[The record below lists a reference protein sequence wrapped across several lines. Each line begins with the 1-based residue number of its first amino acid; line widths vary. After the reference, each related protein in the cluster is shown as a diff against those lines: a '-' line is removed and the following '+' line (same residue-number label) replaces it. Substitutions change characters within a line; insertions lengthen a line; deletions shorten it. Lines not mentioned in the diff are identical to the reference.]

1 MPDEIL
7 LNETAYAVWQTVNE
21 RGPIELEQVVKHTG
35 VDQAQVSATATAA
48 ASQGFFEI
56 QERKREELIV
66 SEGAKQLFEAGLP
79 ELLADAKLR
88 DSGGDLPMA
97 QFAEW
102 AKRKNVRINEV
113 FKWGGARNWIE
124 RIKDDNDVKVSLKAE
139 RRSDPDALQPDIA
152 QLTAMRWHGSCYLDE
167 LPLEKRPDTIRELLS
182 KRPELAKIKERVA
195 RTLSMTDKGRSVLKA
210 KKVRRVVERNTLNPE
225 DLESGAWREITLRP
239 YDVKLAAKDVFPA
252 KIHPLRKIIEQTRRA
267 FLEMGFAEVASPMIE
282 SAFWN
287 FDALFQPQD
296 HPARDMQDTFYMRDP
311 AEAPLPGEKGD
322 GSLLCEAPGGPF
334 RQKTP
339 VPFFSAEIVER
350 VRRTHEDGWETGSEG
365 WGYKWS
371 PERSKQVVLRTHTTA
386 ATIRALA
393 ANPNPPG
400 KFFCVGWTYRN
411 ETISFKHL
419 PVFHQVDGI
428 VVDEEANL
436 ASLMGTLQE
445 FYSKMGF
452 GRVKFKPAFYPY
464 TEPSVDVV
472 VYMESRKKWLEM
484 GGAGIFRPEVTLP
497 LGCRYPVLAWGL
509 GIERLAML
517 RFGLDDIRELYRP
530 SLDVLEGVPLC
541 R

>member
-1 MPDEIL
+1 MADEIQL
-7 LNETAYAVWQTVNE
+7 DEVAYAVWQSVRE
-21 RGPIELEQVVKHTG
+21 HGPIELGEVVRRTG
-35 VDQAQVSATATAA
+35 LDQSQVSAAATEAVQ
-48 ASQGFFEI
+48 QGFMIVDESD
-56 QERKREELIV
+56 REELIV
-66 SEGAKQLFEAGLP
+66 SDTAAAVLERGLP
-79 ELLADAKLR
+79 ERHALNLLR
-88 DSGGDLPMA
+88 PIGSMTMP
-97 QFAEW
+97 QFIDW
-102 AKRKNVRINEV
+102 AKAEGVAVNEV
-113 FKWGGARNWIE
+113 IKWGGARGWIE
-124 RIKDDNDVKVSLKAE
+124 RAKKQGGAE
-139 RRSDPDALQPDIA
+139 VALTEAGRGAGNSSDSDERAIEFA
-152 QLTAMRWHGSCYLDE
+152 TKKGGRIFLDE
-167 LPLEKRPDTIRELLS
+167 LPGAGIDDIDRVRSLLS
-182 KRPELAKIKERVA
+182 NRPELAKIKK
-195 RTLSMTDKGRSVLKA
+195 RTQRVLKPVMSGSGQLRA
-210 KKVRRVVERNTLNPE
+210 PAGKLSGTGVIYRRKPYTRDELERGDHKDPRRAPFE
-225 DLESGAWREITLRP
+225 P
-239 YDVKLAAKDVFPA
+239 YDVTLAAKDIYPA

-296 HPARDMQDTFYMRDP
+296 HPARDMQDTFYMRHP
-311 AEAPLPGEKGD
+311 AEAPLRP
-322 GSLLCEAPGGPF
+322 P
-334 RQKTP
+334 
-339 VPFFSAEIVER
+339 SAGQPDIVEQ

-365 WGYKWS
+365 WGYTWS

-436 ASLMGTLQE
+436 ASLMGTLEE
-445 FYSKMGF
+445 FYTKMGF

-472 VYMESRKKWLEM
+472 VYMESRGKWLEM

-497 LGCRYPVLAWGL
+497 LGCTYPVLAWGL

-517 RFGLDDIRELYRP
+517 RFGLSDIRDLYRAN
-530 SLDVLEGVPLC
+530 LDALEEVPLC

>member
-1 MPDEIL
+1 MADEIL
-7 LNETAYAVWQTVNE
+7 LNEAAYAVWQTVKE
-21 RGPIELEQVVKHTG
+21 RGPIELGEVVKLTG
-35 VDQAQVSATATAA
+35 VDQAQVSAAATEAA
-48 ASQGFFEI
+48 EQGYFKIE
-56 QERKREELIV
+56 EREREELIV
-66 SEGAKQLFEAGLP
+66 SDGARSLVEAGLP
-79 ELLADAKLR
+79 ELRAAEKL
-88 DSGGDLPMA
+88 SSMNGELTMP
-97 QFAEW
+97 QFVEW
-102 AKRKNVRINEV
+102 AKSEGVAVNDV
-113 FKWGGARNWIE
+113 FKWGGARGWID
-124 RIKDDNDVKVSLKAE
+124 RTKDKDGAKVVLTAAGRRGLKH
-139 RRSDPDALQPDIA
+139 PDADLRLLKKLDCRG
-152 QLTAMRWHGSCYLDE
+152 TCFLDE
-167 LPLEKRPDTIRELLS
+167 LTDEEEPYRVRDFLS
-182 KRPELAKIKERVA
+182 KRAELAKLKKRA
-195 RTLSMTDKGRSVLKA
+195 QRTLSLTTAGKKALESGRIRTVK
-210 KKVRRVVERNTLNPE
+210 ERNTLTPE
-225 DLESGAWREITLRP
+225 DLESGAWREIKLRP
-239 YDVKLAAKDVFPA
+239 YDVKLAAKDVYPA

-267 FLEMGFAEVASPMIE
+267 FLEMGFAEVVSPMVE

-296 HPARDMQDTFYMRDP
+296 HPARDMQDTFYMLHP
-311 AEAPLPGEKGD
+311 AEAPLPDAK
-322 GSLLCEAPGGPF
+322 
-334 RQKTP
+334 
-339 VPFFSAEIVER
+339 IVEP
-350 VRRTHEDGWETGSEG
+350 VRRTHEDGWTTGSEG
-365 WGYKWS
+365 WGYTWS
-371 PERSKQVVLRTHTTA
+371 PERSRQVVLRTHTTA

-393 ANPNPPG
+393 AHPNPPG

-428 VVDEEANL
+428 VVDEQANL

-472 VYMESRKKWLEM
+472 VYMESRGKWLEM

-517 RFGLDDIRELYRP
+517 RFGLDDIRDLYGTN
-530 SLDVLEGVPLC
+530 LDALQQVPLC

>member
-1 MPDEIL
+1 MADEIQL
-7 LNETAYAVWQTVNE
+7 SEAAYAVWQTVKE
-21 RGPIELEQVVKHTG
+21 RGPIELGEVAKLTG
-35 VDQAQVSATATAA
+35 IDQAQVSAAATEAKRE
-48 ASQGFFEI
+48 GFFELT
-56 QERKREELIV
+56 ETEREELV
-66 SEGAKQLFEAGLP
+66 PTEGSRDAASLQLP
-79 ELLADAKLR
+79 EQLAAKALYDAGGKMPMAEFVEWTKTVGTQVNEVIKWGSARGWINREKDSKGVHISLTASGMEAVGKGMADVDIIALR
-88 DSGGDLPMA
+88 DARKSG
-97 QFAEW
+97 
-102 AKRKNVRINEV
+102 
-113 FKWGGARNWIE
+113 
-124 RIKDDNDVKVSLKAE
+124 SLF
-139 RRSDPDALQPDIA
+139 I
-152 QLTAMRWHGSCYLDE
+152 DE
-167 LPLEKRPDTIRELLS
+167 LDQKDRDRVRVLLS
-182 KRPELAKIKERVA
+182 GRPELAKIKKRTERTAEIVGKGLDAWRERV
-195 RTLSMTDKGRSVLKA
+195 RKLI
-210 KKVRRVVERNTLNPE
+210 ERNSLTPE
-225 DLESGAWREITLRP
+225 DLESGAWKDIKLRP
-239 YDVKLAAKDVFPA
+239 YDVKLAAKDVYPA

-267 FLEMGFAEVASPMIE
+267 FLEMGFAEVVSPMVE

-287 FDALFQPQD
+287 FDSLFQPQD
-296 HPARDMQDTFYMRDP
+296 HPARDMQDTFYMLHP
-311 AEAPLPGEKGD
+311 AEAPLPDAKIWE
-322 GSLLCEAPGGPF
+322 
-334 RQKTP
+334 P
-339 VPFFSAEIVER
+339 VKQ
-350 VRRTHEDGWETGSEG
+350 THENGWTTGSEG
-365 WGYKWS
+365 WGYSWS

-428 VVDEEANL
+428 IIDEEANL

-472 VYMESRKKWLEM
+472 VYMESRGKWLEM

-497 LGCRYPVLAWGL
+497 LGCNYPVLAWGL

-517 RFGLDDIRELYRP
+517 RFGLSDIRELYRP
-530 SLDVLEGVPLC
+530 NLDALEEVPLC

>member
-7 LNETAYAVWQTVNE
+7 LNEAAYAVWQTVKE
-21 RGPIELEQVVKHTG
+21 KGPIELGEVVKLTG
-35 VDQAQVSATATAA
+35 IDQAQVSAAATEAA
-48 ASQGFFEI
+48 KNRFFEI
-56 QERKREELIV
+56 KEREHDEFVTNPTLTEPFENHLPEYQAAVHLSEVGGTLPMQEFIAWSGVNSIAPNEVLKWGTTRGWIEKSKTDSGTFVALTGAGQHSLLREYADVDIELLYHRQPTIPLSILPISEEDRKR
-66 SEGAKQLFEAGLP
+66 AY
-79 ELLADAKLR
+79 
-88 DSGGDLPMA
+88 
-97 QFAEW
+97 
-102 AKRKNVRINEV
+102 
-113 FKWGGARNWIE
+113 
-124 RIKDDNDVKVSLKAE
+124 
-139 RRSDPDALQPDIA
+139 
-152 QLTAMRWHGSCYLDE
+152 T
-167 LPLEKRPDTIRELLS
+167 LLS
-182 KRPELAKIKERVA
+182 KRPELAKLKKRVERIA
-195 RTLSMTDKGRSVLKA
+195 SLTQAGKRALSTYV
-210 KKVRRVVERNTLNPE
+210 RVVKERNTLTPE
-225 DLESGAWREITLRP
+225 DLESGAWREIKLRP
-239 YDVKLAAKDVFPA
+239 YDVTLAARDVYPA
-252 KIHPLRKIIEQTRRA
+252 KIHPLRKIIEQTRTA
-267 FLEMGFAEVASPMIE
+267 FLEMGFAEVVSPMVE

-296 HPARDMQDTFYMRDP
+296 HPAREMQDTFYMLHP
-311 AEAPLPGEKGD
+311 AEVPLPAAD
-322 GSLLCEAPGGPF
+322 
-334 RQKTP
+334 
-339 VPFFSAEIVER
+339 IVEP

-365 WGYKWS
+365 WGYTWS

-428 VVDEEANL
+428 IIDEEANL

-472 VYMESRKKWLEM
+472 VYMESRGKWLEM

-497 LGCRYPVLAWGL
+497 LGCKQPVLAWGL

-517 RFGLDDIRELYRP
+517 RFGLSDIRELYRP